1 LSEID
6 DAVAAILAGLPAI
19 IPTDTVYG
27 LVTTPYRDE
36 PVRRLYAL
44 KGRSAAQ
51 PTALIAAALDTLL
64 ECLPELRGT
73 TAGAIASAVLPGPY
87 TLVLANRTRRF
98 PWLAGD
104 SPDAIGVR
112 VPAVSGVAKT
122 VLEQVGAV
130 VGTSANLAGGPEARR
145 LADVPEAL
153 RAECAAVD
161 GGELPGIPSTVID
174 FTGPEPVVLRRGGGD
189 VDDAIARALAAVG

>member
-51 PTALIAAALDTLL
+51 PTALIAADLDTLL

-73 TAGAIASAVLPGPY
+73 MAGAIASAVLPGPY